1 MKWIKTIITSLT
13 LVFILGTYAI
23 AHYFFKKREIESYE
37 AFYQKEEKTAR
48 EIIGSTFDSNT
59 IEPNLNQERIKV
71 LVVEGGGAKGLYA
84 LRILNYLEKKTGK
97 PISELYDVMGGTS
110 IGSLLVSLL
119 STPQDGKPKFTARE
133 ILDVFSK
140 VAHTTL
146 DPSLGRKILTG
157 FGILSPILNNQKYI
171 QKLEEVYGHIRLSE
185 TLNHLIL
192 YGFNYNS
199 NQLIAFDNRGSP
211 LNYADPLLYQLIGG
225 TTSPWGFAPP
235 NRLIFNYEHNP
246 QFVGDAALVLNSP
259 LFAIIL
265 EVSKI
270 YPNKKL
276 LITHITLSPKEL
288 EYTTD
293 FNYFE
298 GSAIALK
305 YLRTFIG
312 EARNQLIRHW
322 IDILSKTTIYKFDNL
337 LEVGINQNNEWSN
350 IDSLDFSE
358 RNLKKIDKF
367 ARHILNVN
375 KEALD
380 AVASELLKD

>member
-1 MKWIKTIITSLT
+1 MNWFKTIITSLSL
-13 LVFILGTYAI
+13 LVLVGTFSV
-23 AHYFFKKREIESYE
+23 AHLIYKNHEMKSYE
-37 AFYQKEEKTAR
+37 AFYQKEEKIAR
-48 EIIGSTFDSNT
+48 EVIGSSFNPETV
-59 IEPNLNQERIKV
+59 EPNQNQERIKV
-71 LVVEGGGAKGLYA
+71 LVIEGGGAKGLYA

-119 STPQDGKPKFTARE
+119 STPKDGKPKYTARE

-146 DPSLGRKILTG
+146 DPSWSHKILSG
-157 FGILSPILNNQKYI
+157 MGVLSPILNNQKYI
-171 QKLEEVYGHIRLSE
+171 LKLEEVFGHTRFSE

-199 NQLIAFDNRGSP
+199 NKIITFDNRGAP
-211 LNYADPLLYQLIGG
+211 LKDADPLLYQLIGG

-235 NRLIFNYEHNP
+235 NKLIMNYEHNP
-246 QFVGDAALVLNSP
+246 QFIGDAALVLNNP
-259 LFAIIL
+259 LFAMVL
-265 EVSKI
+265 EISKI

-276 LITHITLSPKEL
+276 LVTYITLSPKEL

-293 FNYFE
+293 FAYYE
-298 GSAIALK
+298 GSIIALK

-322 IDILSKTTIYKFDNL
+322 IDILSRTTIYKFDNL
-337 LEVGINQNNEWSN
+337 LEIGIRQNEEWGDIN
-350 IDSLDFSE
+350 SLDFSE

-380 AVASELLKD
+380 SVVNELLQD